1 MGLLTGKY
9 NDGVIP
15 EDSRF
20 KTIPRSMMFYEKY
33 MGCLPDKGVSM
44 LQGLAKIA

>member
-9 NDGVIP
+9 NDGIIP

-20 KTIPRSMMFYEKY
+20 KRNPITAQFYEKNI
-33 MGCLPDKGVSM
+33 GCRPDKGVSM